1 MASSLFSRRKPR
13 HRHRSSG
20 LIINSSTTEN
30 PPAIQ
35 TTPTPSTL
43 GDFSKIFASLHSDK
57 AAFTTPTSAED
68 DTRQP
73 LFSSFQQHLLDP
85 SLSPSPRVLFF
96 IPDHVIRETLSSQA
110 STTGK
115 LKAVQAVK
123 APTTIMPCSYS
134 MAVAA
139 GLPPSPPLSAHS
151 DDALASPIR
160 LATQSPASSNGLD
173 LAGERLLKKQLLERS
188 LAVVSEP
195 LEDRLFQ
202 QFGAHDFWVKSQF
215 LKQHGNGVYQF
226 YDGSNIT
233 VSFYNAVKRLRGL
246 GKNDK
251 LPAFFDLLQF
261 QHVLERHRVVKRRF
275 IAGSRNVQ
283 GALPRYL
290 LEAQRANFET
300 NVVSRVPKF
309 PETSFESAGDLRGI
323 QMCEQGV
330 DELVHLAMAET
341 ILDNF
346 GAPGIMILAT
356 GDGNPG
362 QYTTGGFPDYVE
374 KALLVGWVVEVYS
387 FSESAHP
394 IWSDPEFIS
403 DKRWRGRM
411 SFHTLDSFIP
421 YLIGT
426 ARGRA

>member
-20 LIINSSTTEN
+20 LLINSSTTEN
-30 PPAIQ
+30 LSAVQP
-35 TTPTPSTL
+35 TPTTATL

-57 AAFTTPTSAED
+57 AAFNTPASAE

-85 SLSPSPRVLFF
+85 SPSPSPRVLFF
-96 IPDHVIRETLSSQA
+96 IPDHIIRETLSSQT
-110 STTGK
+110 STTEK
-115 LKAVQAVK
+115 LKAAQTVK
-123 APTTIMPCSYS
+123 APTTNMSCSYS
-134 MAVAA
+134 IAIAA
-139 GLPPSPPLSAHS
+139 GLPPSPPLSVHS
-151 DDALASPIR
+151 DDAITSPIR
-160 LATQSPASSNGLD
+160 LVTQSPASSNGLD
-173 LAGERLLKKQLLERS
+173 HAGERLLKKQLLEKS

-195 LEDRLFQ
+195 LEDRLFR
-202 QFGAHDFWVKSQF
+202 QFGAHDCWVKTQF
-215 LKQHGNGVYQF
+215 PMQHSNGIYQF

-233 VSFYNAVKRLRGL
+233 VSFYNAVKRLRSL

-261 QHVLERHRVVKRRF
+261 QHVLERNRVVKRRF
-275 IAGSRNVQ
+275 IAGSRNAQ

-309 PETSFESAGDLRGI
+309 PETSFESAENLRKI

-330 DELVHLAMAET
+330 DELVHLAMSET
-341 ILDNF
+341 ILDNL

-356 GDGNPG
+356 GDGNLG

-374 KALLVGWVVEVYS
+374 KALRAGWVVEVYS

-394 IWSDPEFIS
+394 IWSDPNFLS

-421 YLIGT
+421 YLIDT